1 MNESCNVALS
11 LAWYLT
17 PKEQQ
22 NIIYAKYAE
31 GPMGKYGIH
40 MNFPEGSINKNGPS
54 AGSCIT
60 SVIYSLLNERNIK
73 SNVAMTGEIS
83 LDGCITAIGGL
94 DYKIL
99 GSIKSGVTE
108 FIYPKEN
115 AKDAKKIMEKY
126 KDAKILEGIK
136 FHPVDNI
143 HEVFD
148 FIFE

>member
-1 MNESCNVALS
+1 
-11 LAWYLT
+11 
-17 PKEQQ
+17 
-22 NIIYAKYAE
+22 
-31 GPMGKYGIH
+31 
-40 MNFPEGSINKNGPS
+40 
-54 AGSCIT
+54 
-60 SVIYSLLNERNIK
+60 
-73 SNVAMTGEIS
+73 VAMTGEIS

-126 KDAKILEGIK
+126 KDTKLLEGIK

-143 HEVFD
+143 HEVFE
-148 FIFE
+148 FIF